1 MVIVKKSK
9 KMIQKISILFAFIL
23 SANIMVQA
31 DEGMWLP
38 LHIKRLSHVDMQK
51 HGLQLTAEEIYSI
64 NEACLKDAIVMLN
77 RGGCTAEM
85 ISSEGL
91 MLTNHHCAYGAIQ
104 KHSSIDNDYLT
115 NGFWAMSRKEEL
127 PAYGSS
133 ASFLVRMEDVTKH
146 INNKLN
152 ADLSEDQRAAKIKV
166 LSDSI
171 AEIAT
176 TDNQYDAKVK
186 SFFHGNE
193 FYLFVY
199 ETFTDI
205 RLVGAPPSSIGK
217 FGGNTDNWMWP
228 RHTGDFSL
236 LRVYCDKDGKGA
248 DYSTDNVAY
257 KPRFHLPISLNGA
270 EKGDY
275 AMIMGY
281 PGSTDRYLTS
291 YGVKQAIEIDQPA
304 RVMIRGKKLA
314 MYEQDMNADPA
325 VRIMYASKHAG
336 VSNYYKYFQGQMRG
350 LKRLNVYDKKKAQED
365 ALKVWINENDARA
378 KKYGDALVLIEE
390 AYAEKLKYLL
400 VQTYFGEAV
409 IGVEAFLFS
418 YFSNSVYTA
427 MSAEGATEETIKSAA
442 ASIKPRLEKRYKD
455 YNLATDRNVF
465 AAMMEMYYN
474 NINIEFHP
482 EGLTKAHKK
491 YKGDFNKM
499 AFDYMAKSL
508 VTDKAKMMAFFD
520 APSKKVLDKDPVFQ
534 LFLSFYEKYTGEIKP
549 AMAQSKDKMTK
560 GMRLYSAALREMQS
574 AKNFAPDA
582 NSTMRITYGNIEDYV
597 PADAIFYK
605 HFTTLA
611 GVIEKEQQVYV
622 EKNGKIIV
630 DKTSEFYIPQKLIE
644 LYNNKDYGQYGKDGQ
659 LNVCFIANLD
669 ITGGNSGSPVINGK
683 GELIGCAFDGNWE
696 AMSGDIA
703 FEPELQRT
711 IAVDIR
717 YVLFIIDKYAGATHL
732 IDEMTL
738 VKATKKEV
746 LPIATPPKTN

>member
-1 MVIVKKSK
+1 MNTKF
-9 KMIQKISILFAFIL
+9 QKISILLAVVITLNL
-23 SANIMVQA
+23 SVKA

-51 HGLQLTAEEIYSI
+51 QGLQLTAEEIYSI
-64 NEACLKDAIVMLN
+64 NKACLKDAIVMLN

-91 MLTNHHCAYGAIQ
+91 MLTNHHCAYGVIQ

-115 NGFWAMSRKEEL
+115 NGFWAMSRNEEL
-127 PAYGSS
+127 PAYGAS
-133 ASFLVRMEDVTKH
+133 ASFLIRMEDMTKQITTH
-146 INNKLN
+146 LT
-152 ADLSEDQRAAKIKV
+152 DEMTEGERAEKIKS

-171 AEIAT
+171 AKLAT
-176 TDNQYDAKVK
+176 ADTDYDARVK

-199 ETFTDI
+199 ETFTDV

-248 DYSTDNVAY
+248 DYSPENVAY
-257 KPRFHLPISLNGA
+257 KPKHHLPISLQGV

-291 YGVKQAIEIDQPA
+291 YGVKQAVEIDQPA
-304 RVMIRGKKLA
+304 RVLIRGKKLE
-314 MYEQDMNADPA
+314 MYELDMNTDPA

-350 LKRLNVYDKKKAQED
+350 LKRLKVYDKKKAQED
-365 ALKVWINENDARA
+365 ALEVWINEEGTRK
-378 KKYGDALVLIEE
+378 KKYGEALTLIEE
-390 AYAEKLKYLL
+390 AYVDKEKYLL

-418 YFSNSVYTA
+418 YFVNSLYSTMNSDDA
-427 MSAEGATEETIKSAA
+427 TDEAIEASASSIKSR
-442 ASIKPRLEKRYKD
+442 IEKRYEN
-455 YNLATDRNVF
+455 YNQATDQKVF
-465 AAMMEMYYN
+465 AAMMELYYN
-474 NINIEFHP
+474 GIKKEFHP
-482 EGLTKAHKK
+482 DGLTKANKK
-491 YKGDFNKM
+491 YKGNYSKM
-499 AFDYMAKSL
+499 AADYMIKS
-508 VTDKAKMMAFFD
+508 VMTDKTKMMTFLD
-520 APSKKVLDKDPVFQ
+520 SPSKKVLDKDPIFQ
-534 LFLSFYEKYTGEIKP
+534 LFLSFYEKYVSEIKP

-574 AKNFAPDA
+574 DKIFAPDA
-582 NSTMRITYGNIEDYV
+582 NSTMRITYGSVGDYI
-597 PADAIFYK
+597 PMDAVSYK
-605 HFTTLA
+605 HYTTLA
-611 GVIEKEQQVYV
+611 GVMEKENQVFV
-622 EKNGKIIV
+622 KKDGKLVI
-630 DKTSEFYIPQKLIE
+630 DKTSEFYIPEKLKD

-659 LNVCFIANLD
+659 LNICFIANLD

-738 VKATKKEV
+738 VNDTKKALAPVKET
-746 LPIATPPKTN
+746 TPTKAN